1 MAYNPFDDVIENDP
15 AYMANGGPLPRPKI
29 GIEFPN
35 APQTF
40 QPQRSVIPQ
49 QRVDPTDQ
57 EIFRPFATAI
67 ARGYKLLTPEQE
79 TLDQIEKDQQLRS
92 LATTQAFQGTEFDQ
106 YAGDF
111 DLPSSVLQNSK
122 AIDLLDQ
129 AGFKRESFTEGFSRV
144 GQFLYGNQRKA
155 FDKLKSGE
163 QLNSEDR
170 LSIALAPLDS
180 LDFLLPPVA
189 IKKLAGIGL
198 KNINA
203 VLKSTSDLPEVQQ
216 VKQLFGG
223 SPVPLIQDAAK
234 GPPGMV
240 TEPRIALSPA
250 DEGAGATKIDARK
263 SKENIEKI
271 KQTKIKKEQEEL
283 FEPYRKDF
291 GDYLSQTKVPSAKGF
306 YEYLTKNN
314 IPLTLEKLNVPGK
327 KVRYKKPS
335 EKKDPNKNIF
345 TETEHLKKA
354 VNYLTDNQSPLG
366 PYREEWTK
374 VAEEILENSNTPL
387 ANSQI
392 LEKLRQQG
400 IEIEGNAIQ
409 KINEFIKKP
418 YLSNEAKKNTLK
430 GRPALE
436 TQNRIALKQDLDAFV
451 QDLKNNPDKQNLG
464 IENYTITRTGARTGD
479 TRLKVVLGDYR
490 GGREG
495 VSKPGRRTEKGGD
508 IITPEFVEEIREL
521 TKIKQEPRDLGFRQY
536 VPTPTKVA
544 DTTVEGIAGK
554 AALPRAQ
561 QKLNDLYRTNF
572 VLNDPKT
579 GENIYDFTNLENF
592 EKTAS
597 AYGINRVP
605 TGDPNASMLHKQNH
619 EQIMKL
625 AKDIEILQK
634 GYLSP
639 AQRQGYIDVINE
651 SRQLTEY
658 TKPKFKEIIMANPDL
673 RDQLVKEYTE
683 YYTKFPKT
691 VERGGKKIKIPVDE
705 MTLDDFID
713 AGSKAFEGHVSHL
726 FRIDDFVTNKAGMM
740 GMGDVSNLV
749 RTNMGNENIAF
760 QRRAENTIDNAVAD
774 IRKTLNKNKIP
785 FKGIR
790 ALARFNNL
798 FQRKGMGAY
807 RRLDKKNLTR
817 EVINFINGQFGK
829 KVSGTIAKR
838 EGDDP
843 EVFKKFND
851 IFIGS
856 DKPLT
861 LNQQKARFDQLMD
874 YYVKNPKSLKVNKGE
889 KPKRKKV
896 VIEGYEETPYIAR
909 GFIDTM
915 LAEIIDNT
923 NFKKGGAV
931 RMAIGG
937 DPLQNINQQQFTPD
951 PAFEGEDFFQQA
963 VDSGN
968 LTAFNPTKLF
978 KVFGKVDAVE
988 TPKKKIETDAPQ
1000 GPPGTTL
1007 PATQQMQPSDF
1018 AFKSFTLD
1026 VINDPN
1032 APKAARPQDWMN
1044 FFKGK
1049 AAPEAELRD
1058 TGLMQFL
1065 EDYAK
1070 YYPDQKLT
1078 QQRLTDFYEQSP
1090 MGNISIK
1097 VKQEGTA
1104 VPADP
1109 DYLNFVG
1116 RPRHKNTGNQDL
1128 DNVGTNYRE
1137 VVVQSGPLPGETKP
1151 FVESGHF
1158 QEQNVIGFTRVADYK
1173 NVDGQ
1178 NVAVIQELQTDM
1190 LTKVRKEQER
1200 IAALLKRIEKIKER
1214 AEQRIASGDAY
1225 ESESGQNM
1233 LRSINNQFPTATLQ
1247 KLQENLSAIKPFPNT
1262 AGLDQVP
1269 KFAEQLQSLQKQ
1281 INDLVNVEIKSPNPQ
1296 TPFALEQLENQQ
1308 SIVLNNLLDLTRNTE
1323 MERELQ
1329 GLKVPSSRETDDLQE
1344 FAGGSDTFNVN
1355 YGGFKDLELFP
1366 PVPFNKQPDYVDLL
1380 VKATIKDAQSKG
1392 INKVAIMPAE
1402 KVNMRWG
1409 KDPDGPAGVKFK
1421 NLYDK
1426 VVPQQLKNI
1435 AKKYG
1440 GTLQVEQIVDPNKP
1454 SKGLRFFNR
1463 DVDGGLKLNKE
1474 DVARRTDTESEEG
1487 INEFYNEQI
1496 RRFVSGGGYR
1506 DKDVVLT
1513 REVAP
1518 GQFQDFF
1525 VRADDDSVN
1534 FVPLGEGDI
1543 INDALIVIEEFNP
1556 QAVDM
1561 VTLTLDSPKS
1571 KEPFFMFKK
1580 KDGGTIAKDSLV
1592 SVTDIFGEYG
1602 SR

>member
-15 AYMANGGPLPRPKI
+15 AYMANGGPLPRPQI

-35 APQTF
+35 VTQQQEEEKPF
-40 QPQRSVIPQ
+40 VPQRSVIPQ
-49 QRVDPTDQ
+49 QRVDPSLQ
-57 EIFRPFATAI
+57 EPGFKPVASLI
-67 ARGYKLLTPEQE
+67 AGAYKLLTPEQE

-111 DLPSSVLQNSK
+111 DLPSSVLQNQK
-122 AIDLLDQ
+122 AMDLLNQ
-129 AGFKRESFTEGFSRV
+129 AGFKRESFTEGVSRA

-198 KNINA
+198 KNINQ

-223 SPVPLIQDAAK
+223 SPVPAIGRAE
-234 GPPGMV
+234 GPPGMD
-240 TEPRIALSPA
+240 TGPRIALSKA
-250 DEGAGATKIDARK
+250 DEGVGGVKTLNLKDLSMKQRIDEVKKNIPSGEKLVTQEVMEKIRQTFPDATKSQIDDIYYGRYKVAGRRKNTRPFDEYIVARGGSGPVFARKDARYDPSNPGGPAYQYLK
-263 SKENIEKI
+263 NMA
-271 KQTKIKKEQEEL
+271 
-283 FEPYRKDF
+283 D
-291 GDYLSQTKVPSAKGF
+291 DYLDEFNEVPRISDLKRFINEKGSDEAKEFFVKNPRKIDDTIRNEIEGGRTPGAGDIVTKGISNTNATIEMLKKTRPDFQGDFDKFLSS
-306 YEYLTKNN
+306 LQNDS
-314 IPLTLEKLNVPGK
+314 KLNTIINNWKTYISPYTNDAGKPLLTYQNMAKYIRENNLVPRRQKAYDPDNYTYNLQGSGRKGK
-327 KVRYKKPS
+327 RVAIRVQRALTS
-335 EKKDPNKNIF
+335 EPQLGEGALPKGDPIANYMHHKSRSM
-345 TETEHLKKA
+345 TEHGEGMSFQTFMKDYVKPYVGKTADETRDNLKKA
-354 VNYLTDNQSPLG
+354 YPDIDNFLKLEKKYQDYEKELG
-366 PYREEWTK
+366 FMMEL
-374 VAEEILENSNTPL
+374 LENTGRYSSEQLDRIATSLKGNRAHSIPISKNL
-387 ANSQI
+387 KKNRFLELSGDARFIRVQPAVYNQVYQPVYDQVLDKIFSQLVGKNASI
-392 LEKLRQQG
+392 EKLKSMKPQQLKYGGNISKRRLALSG
-400 IEIEGNAIQ
+400 IDIDVNDY
-409 KINEFIKKP
+409 IK
-418 YLSNEAKKNTLK
+418 S
-430 GRPALE
+430 GRS
-436 TQNRIALKQDLDAFV
+436 Q
-451 QDLKNNPDKQNLG
+451 
-464 IENYTITRTGARTGD
+464 Y
-479 TRLKVVLGDYR
+479 DY
-490 GGREG
+490 
-495 VSKPGRRTEKGGD
+495 
-508 IITPEFVEEIREL
+508 
-521 TKIKQEPRDLGFRQY
+521 
-536 VPTPTKVA
+536 
-544 DTTVEGIAGK
+544 
-554 AALPRAQ
+554 
-561 QKLNDLYRTNF
+561 LNDLYRQVDDRMKKLGMQSIIGF
-572 VLNDPKT
+572 DPKNT
-579 GENIYDFTNLENF
+579 QVLKGLKIKPDDEVGEVLVVGAKKALDPKEYLRRALEIIV
-592 EKTAS
+592 EE
-597 AYGINRVP
+597 GVP
-605 TGDPNASMLHKQNH
+605 
-619 EQIMKL
+619 
-625 AKDIEILQK
+625 
-634 GYLSP
+634 
-639 AQRQGYIDVINE
+639 DVV
-651 SRQLTEY
+651 T
-658 TKPKFKEIIMANPDL
+658 PKFKMLPL
-673 RDQLVKEYTE
+673 KS
-683 YYTKFPKT
+683 
-691 VERGGKKIKIPVDE
+691 GGP
-705 MTLDDFID
+705 
-713 AGSKAFEGHVSHL
+713 
-726 FRIDDFVTNKAGMM
+726 
-740 GMGDVSNLV
+740 
-749 RTNMGNENIAF
+749 
-760 QRRAENTIDNAVAD
+760 
-774 IRKTLNKNKIP
+774 
-785 FKGIR
+785 
-790 ALARFNNL
+790 
-798 FQRKGMGAY
+798 
-807 RRLDKKNLTR
+807 
-817 EVINFINGQFGK
+817 
-829 KVSGTIAKR
+829 
-838 EGDDP
+838 
-843 EVFKKFND
+843 
-851 IFIGS
+851 
-856 DKPLT
+856 
-861 LNQQKARFDQLMD
+861 
-874 YYVKNPKSLKVNKGE
+874 
-889 KPKRKKV
+889 
-896 VIEGYEETPYIAR
+896 
-909 GFIDTM
+909 
-915 LAEIIDNT
+915 
-923 NFKKGGAV
+923 V

-937 DPLQNINQQQFTPD
+937 DPLKNINQQQFTPD
-951 PAFEGEDFFQQA
+951 PAIDEDFFQQA

-988 TPKKKIETDAPQ
+988 TPKKKIQTDAPQ

-1097 VKQEGTA
+1097 VKQEGTE

-1158 QEQNVIGFTRVADYK
+1158 QEQNVIGFTRVADYQ
-1173 NVDGQ
+1173 NTNGQ
-1178 NVAVIQELQTDM
+1178 KVAVIQELQTDM

-1200 IAALLKRIEKIKER
+1200 IAALLKRIEKVKER

-1225 ESESGQNM
+1225 ETDAGQRM

-1262 AGLDQVP
+1262 AGLEQVP

-1281 INDLVNVEIKSPNPQ
+1281 INDLINVELKSPNPQ

-1380 VKATIKDAQSKG
+1380 LKATIKDAQSKG
-1392 INKVAIMPAE
+1392 IDKVAIMPAE
-1402 KVNMRWG
+1402 KVNRRWG
-1409 KDPDGPAGVKFK
+1409 KDPDAPAGVKFK

-1463 DVDGGLKLNKE
+1463 DVDGGLKLNRE
-1474 DVARRTDTESEEG
+1474 DVARRTSTNTEEG

-1561 VTLTLDSPKS
+1561 FTITLDSPKS

-1580 KDGGTIAKDSLV
+1580 KDGGAIAKDSLV